1 MIEKRKRDKEMPLG
15 YYGIDRI
22 TKQQLI
28 QTKKYILDNYSNEE
42 KGIQYKKKRGNN

>member
-1 MIEKRKRDKEMPLG
+1 MPLG
-15 YYGIDRI
+15 YYGIDRL